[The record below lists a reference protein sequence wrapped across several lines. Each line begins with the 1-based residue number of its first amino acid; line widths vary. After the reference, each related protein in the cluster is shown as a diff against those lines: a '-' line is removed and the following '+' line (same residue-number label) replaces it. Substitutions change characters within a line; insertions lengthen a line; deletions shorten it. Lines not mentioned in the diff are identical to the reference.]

1 MNTINQTTNTYKI
14 KSLEYKDQSIIHAIC
29 DLYNEMDMSKDAKYV
44 SWDNEITIKFETS
57 YSHQLDRVSK
67 LIDALSRVTKLNDS
81 RLNNPE
87 LYEDEDELYEDAMA
101 PEEA

>member
-1 MNTINQTTNTYKI
+1 
-14 KSLEYKDQSIIHAIC
+14 
-29 DLYNEMDMSKDAKYV
+29 
-44 SWDNEITIKFETS
+44 
-57 YSHQLDRVSK
+57 LDRVSK